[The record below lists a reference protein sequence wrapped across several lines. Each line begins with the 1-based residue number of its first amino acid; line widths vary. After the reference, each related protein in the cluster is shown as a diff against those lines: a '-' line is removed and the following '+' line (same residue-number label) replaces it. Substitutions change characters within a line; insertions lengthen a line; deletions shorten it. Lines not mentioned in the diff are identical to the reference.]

1 MMGVDVEET
10 RPRAEAFS
18 RRHRIA
24 LMTMLFTDI
33 EGSTRLKQILGDRAA
48 IELIQR
54 HHSLIRELI
63 PRFPEAEEIGTAGD
77 SFFIVFT
84 KPSDATLFALLVQ
97 NKMRRLREESG
108 HPVLDRIGI
117 HVGEVFV
124 EQRQDTARDLFG
136 IQIDTASRVMS
147 LGSGDQILLSRFAFD
162 SARQILRGTEMP
174 ELTEL
179 SWLNHGYYE
188 MKGVEEPLEVCEVGE
203 KGLAALSA
211 PADSAKAHRFRSASD
226 EPVLGW
232 RPAPGQLVPGRRWVL
247 DRCLGEGGFG
257 EVWLARH
264 QELNEQCVFKF
275 CFKAERAR
283 SLKREVTLFRILREH
298 VGEHPNIVA
307 IHDVF
312 FDEPPFYI
320 VMDYV
325 EGPTFDR
332 WATERT
338 GDSDKPLETKLEVIA
353 QIADALQAAHDA
365 GVIHRDVK
373 PSNVLVTERQKRPQA
388 KLTDFGIGQV
398 INAEALASGGRL
410 GFTQTILSSTTASGT
425 QIYMAPEILAGQ
437 PATTRSDI
445 YSLGVVLW
453 QTVCGN
459 FTQPLTSDWADSVAD
474 PLLRDDIRQCVA
486 GDPQKRFAGIAQLAE
501 RLRTLGQRREA
512 DAKESARLAALERR
526 AYRRG
531 IIRAAL
537 GALVVVLVIAGL
549 ALWAVKNAIRA
560 NAARADADEIN
571 SYLLGDLREQLQEA
585 GRLDLLDSAAQRAQ
599 SYLDRLE
606 KETADGSRRIQ
617 RLLLADNLGRLR
629 LAQGRLAESQDL
641 LRKADAAS
649 AIRDKDAAFV
659 TARARVLNTL
669 SDVLARTGEN
679 AEGQQ
684 AARESLSLLA
694 PFTTA
699 KEILLRADTL
709 INLCDLQKQA
719 LQYQPATDS
728 IGEALRIVEP
738 LAQPKEA
745 RDGRRLHL
753 RALLR
758 AGDLAVANG
767 DSGRAESLLERRLS
781 SAEEYKTAEP
791 LAPLWKIE
799 VALSHDRLAQY
810 WLARGDLTRAA
821 SSAENALALWKE
833 LLAHDPDNLEWL
845 RLQATAQTKRGQIYL
860 AAGDPARARELF
872 TEALRI
878 DERLALMAPRNLNW
892 RAGLATAH
900 GLLSE
905 SLAAQGDTTGSLEE
919 ANAALKIRVELFQ
932 DPAGRVDAENVR
944 NLALSLAKTATTEM
958 QNGSYQQAEKRGE
971 EAVRIA
977 RELAERPH
985 PLPDHRSLL
994 AAALETYAETLVGQE
1009 RQTDGLKLY
1018 EEARSIRL
1026 SLVHEFPKEV
1036 GFRRA
1041 LAGCHES
1048 IGGLHKDKGDKAAA
1062 VTEFEAALTLRRAL
1076 AEELATNKMDNE
1088 ALAQCE
1094 AARRALDTR

>member
-1 MMGVDVEET
+1 MLAVDVEES

-18 RRHRIA
+18 RKHRIA

-54 HHSLIRELI
+54 HHSLIRELV

-84 KPSDATLFALLVQ
+84 KPSDATHFALLVQ
-97 NKMRRLREESG
+97 NKMRRLRQETG

-124 EQRQDTARDLFG
+124 EQREDLARDLFG
-136 IQIDTASRVMS
+136 IQIDTTSRVMS

-174 ELTEL
+174 ELAEL

-203 KGLAALSA
+203 TGLAALCA
-211 PADSAKAHRFRSASD
+211 PADSAKAHRFRAASD

-232 RPAPGQLVPGRRWVL
+232 RPAPDQLVPGRRWVME
-247 DRCLGEGGFG
+247 RCLGEGGFG

-264 QELNEQCVFKF
+264 QELNERCVFKF

-320 VMDYV
+320 MMDYV

-332 WATERT
+332 WAEEQPRN
-338 GDSDKPLETKLEVIA
+338 DDNSLNRKLEVVA

-373 PSNVLVTERQKRPQA
+373 PSNILVTERQKVAQA

-398 INAEALASGGRL
+398 ISPEALTSGGRL
-410 GFTQTILSSTTASGT
+410 GFTQTILSSTAASGT

-453 QTVCGN
+453 QTVCGD
-459 FTQPLTSDWADSVAD
+459 FTQPLTSDWAESVAD

-501 RLRTLGQRREA
+501 RLRALGQRREA
-512 DAKESARLAALERR
+512 EAKEKARLAALEQR

-531 IIRAAL
+531 IIRAVL
-537 GALVVVLVIAGL
+537 GALLVVLVIAGL
-549 ALWAVKNAIRA
+549 ALWAVRNAIRA

-599 SYLDRLE
+599 GYLDRLE
-606 KETADGSRRIQ
+606 KETADSSRRTQ

-629 LAQGRLAESQDL
+629 LAQGRLAESQDI
-641 LRKADAAS
+641 LRKAEAAS
-649 AIRDKDAAFV
+649 ATRDKDAAFV
-659 TARARVLNTL
+659 IARARVLNTL
-669 SDVLARTGEN
+669 SDLLARTGEN
-679 AEGQQ
+679 ADGQR
-684 AARESLSLLA
+684 AAREGLILLA
-694 PFTTA
+694 PFTST
-699 KEILLRADTL
+699 KEMLLRADTL
-709 INLCDLQKQA
+709 INLGDLQRQA
-719 LQYQPATDS
+719 LQYDAATNS
-728 IGEALRIVEP
+728 IGEALRLIEP
-738 LAQPKEA
+738 LAQAKGA
-745 RDGRRLHL
+745 RDARRLRL

-758 AGDLAVANG
+758 SGDLAVTSG
-767 DSGRAESLLERRLS
+767 DSAGAQSLLERRLS
-781 SAEEYKTAEP
+781 AAEEYSNDEP
-791 LAPLWKIE
+791 LAPLWKVEI
-799 VALSHDRLAQY
+799 ALSHDRLAQY
-810 WLARGDLTRAA
+810 WLSRGDLTKAA
-821 SSAENALALWKE
+821 SFAENALALWKD

-845 RLQATAQTKRGQIYL
+845 RLQATAQIKRGQIFL
-860 AAGDPARARELF
+860 AAQDAASARDFFSRAVEINDKL
-872 TEALRI
+872 LRS
-878 DERLALMAPRNLNW
+878 APRNLNW
-892 RAGLATAH
+892 RAGFAMAHSLLGDALAELGDTEQSLREAATA
-900 GLLSE
+900 
-905 SLAAQGDTTGSLEE
+905 LE
-919 ANAALKIRVELFQ
+919 IRRRLYE
-932 DPAGRVDAENVR
+932 DPAGRADADNAR
-944 NLALSLAKTATTEM
+944 NLALSLVKTATALM
-958 QNGSYQQAEKRGE
+958 AKANYAPAEKLAGE
-971 EAVRIA
+971 AQGIA
-977 RELAERPH
+977 RQLASRPH
-985 PLPDHRSLL
+985 PLPDHRALL
-994 AAALETYAETLVGQE
+994 ATTLETQGETLVGQQ
-1009 RQTDGLKLY
+1009 RQFEGLKLY
-1018 EEARSIRL
+1018 EEARGIRV
-1026 SLVHEFPKEV
+1026 SLLHDFPANV
-1036 GFRRA
+1036 GFRRT
-1041 LAGCHES
+1041 LAACHES
-1048 IGGLHKDKGDKAAA
+1048 IAGLQKDRGEVPAAHS
-1062 VTEFEAALTLRRAL
+1062 EIEAALTLRRAL
-1076 AEELATNKMDNE
+1076 VDELPGSKSDTE
-1088 ALAQCE
+1088 ALVRCE
-1094 AARRALDTR
+1094 AAFRALDTR